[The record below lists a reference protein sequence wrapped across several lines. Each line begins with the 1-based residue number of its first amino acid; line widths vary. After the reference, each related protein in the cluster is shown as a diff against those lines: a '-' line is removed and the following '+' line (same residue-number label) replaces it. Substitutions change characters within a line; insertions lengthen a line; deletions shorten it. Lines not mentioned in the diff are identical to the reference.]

1 MKLTNHCDAS
11 LQAMHQDIA
20 NHDPVYKFFLTAAEN
35 LQQACK
41 SANITTGLE
50 PIEKLT
56 EEVLNRWSV
65 MNDVVEDKQQKLETT
80 QKQLQNYKEKVD
92 KMSDLLLRTEE
103 VLQQKGSTGV
113 DLEQAKTNRDTL
125 TVRLLIYFQLIRFCH
140 EDRTSQE

>member
-1 MKLTNHCDAS
+1 M
-11 LQAMHQDIA
+11 
-20 NHDPVYKFFLTAAEN
+20 
-35 LQQACK
+35 
-41 SANITTGLE
+41 
-50 PIEKLT
+50 
-56 EEVLNRWSV
+56 NRWSV